1 MGSLNKGKKESVQWI
16 KENFEKGAECLD
28 VGACNGKWFDLV
40 GDYLTMDAIEIWMPN
55 IQKYELAKKY
65 RMVMCSDIIKANY
78 LFYDLIIFG
87 DVLEHMSVSEAQ
99 KVIEYARSRCRDM
112 LIAIP
117 FMYEQGVKNGN
128 PYEIHVQDD
137 LTPELFEQRYPG
149 FKPIFMSDNY
159 AYYVKNNNI

>member
-1 MGSLNKGKKESVQWI
+1 MGSLNKGKKEAVQWI

>member
-1 MGSLNKGKKESVQWI
+1 MGSLNKGKMEAVQWI

-28 VGACNGKWFDLV
+28 VGACNGKWFDMV

-55 IQKYELAKKY
+55 IQKFELAKKY
-65 RMVMCSDIIKANY
+65 RMVMCSDIIKTNY
-78 LFYDLIIFG
+78 IFYDLIIFG

-99 KVIEYARSRCRDM
+99 KVIEYARPRCRDM

>member
-1 MGSLNKGKKESVQWI
+1 MGSLNKGKKEAVQWI

-65 RMVMCSDIIKANY
+65 RMVMCSDIINTNY
-78 LFYDLIIFG
+78 IFYDLIIFG

-99 KVIEYARSRCRDM
+99 KIIEYARPRCKDM
-112 LIAIP
+112 LISIP
-117 FMYEQGVKNGN
+117 FMYEQGIKNGN

>member
-1 MGSLNKGKKESVQWI
+1 MGSLNKGKKEAVQWI

-55 IQKYELAKKY
+55 IRKYELVKKY
-65 RMVMCSDIIKANY
+65 RMVICSDIIKANY

-99 KVIEYARSRCRDM
+99 KVIEYARPRCRDM

-117 FMYEQGVKNGN
+117 FLYEQGAKNGN
-128 PYEIHVQDD
+128 PFEIHIQDD

>member
-1 MGSLNKGKKESVQWI
+1 MGSLNKGKKEAVQWI

-65 RMVMCSDIIKANY
+65 RMVMCSDIIKINY
-78 LFYDLIIFG
+78 FFYDLIIFG

-99 KVIEYARSRCRDM
+99 KVIEYARPRCKDM

-117 FMYEQGVKNGN
+117 FMYEQGIKNGN

-149 FKPIFMSDNY
+149 LKPIFMSDNY

>member
-1 MGSLNKGKKESVQWI
+1 MGSLNKGKKEAVQWI

-65 RMVMCSDIIKANY
+65 RTVMCSDIIKTNY

-99 KVIEYARSRCRDM
+99 KVIEYARPRCRDM

-117 FMYEQGVKNGN
+117 FLYEQGVKNGN

>member
-1 MGSLNKGKKESVQWI
+1 MGSLDKGKKEAVQWI

-55 IQKYELAKKY
+55 IQKHELTKKY
-65 RMVMCSDIIKANY
+65 RMVMCSDIIKTNY

-87 DVLEHMSVSEAQ
+87 DVLEHMSVLEAQ
-99 KVIEYARSRCRDM
+99 KVIEYARPRCRDM

-137 LTPELFEQRYPG
+137 LTPELFKQRYPG

>member
-1 MGSLNKGKKESVQWI
+1 MGSLNKGKKEAAQWI

-28 VGACNGKWFDLV
+28 VGACNGKWFDLI

-55 IQKYELAKKY
+55 IQKYELVKKY
-65 RMVMCSDIIKANY
+65 RMVMCSDIIKTVY
-78 LFYDLIIFG
+78 HFYDLIIFG

-99 KVIEYARSRCRDM
+99 KVIEYARPRCRDM

-117 FMYEQGVKNGN
+117 FMYEQGIKNGN

-159 AYYVKNNNI
+159 AYYVKNDNI

>member
-1 MGSLNKGKKESVQWI
+1 MGSLNKGKMEAVQWI

-40 GDYLTMDAIEIWMPN
+40 GDYLTMDAVEIWMPN

-65 RMVMCSDIIKANY
+65 RMVMCSDIIQTNY
-78 LFYDLIIFG
+78 IFYDLIIFG

-99 KVIEYARSRCRDM
+99 KVIEYARPRCKDM

-117 FMYEQGVKNGN
+117 FMYEQGIKNGN

-149 FKPIFMSDNY
+149 FIPIFMSDDY

>member
-1 MGSLNKGKKESVQWI
+1 MGSLNKGKKEAVQWI

-55 IQKYELAKKY
+55 IRKYELAKKY

-99 KVIEYARSRCRDM
+99 KVIEYARPRCRDM

-117 FMYEQGVKNGN
+117 FLYEQGAKNGN
-128 PYEIHVQDD
+128 PFEIHIQDD
-137 LTPELFEQRYPG
+137 LTPELFELRYPG

>member
-1 MGSLNKGKKESVQWI
+1 MGSLNKGKMEAVQWI

-55 IQKYELAKKY
+55 IQKYELVKKY
-65 RMVMCSDIIKANY
+65 RMVMCSDIVKFNY
-78 LFYDLIIFG
+78 HFYDLIIFG

-99 KVIEYARSRCRDM
+99 KVIEYARPRCRDM

-117 FMYEQGVKNGN
+117 FLYEQGVKNGN